1 MPSLDVGATQSASE
15 SIGVCVGA
23 GTSGYVRGA
32 AVVVGPSNGAAVAGD
47 VVGIAGEG
55 SSPEQAAITHP
66 RMNIVETKLNCL
78 LWLTAPSW

>member
-1 MPSLDVGATQSASE
+1 M
-15 SIGVCVGA
+15 
-23 GTSGYVRGA
+23 
-32 AVVVGPSNGAAVAGD
+32 GPSNGAAVAGD

-66 RMNIVETKLNCL
+66 RMNIVETKLKCL

>member
-1 MPSLDVGATQSASE
+1 VA
-15 SIGVCVGA
+15 
-23 GTSGYVRGA
+23 
-32 AVVVGPSNGAAVAGD
+32 VGPSNGAAVAGD

-78 LWLTAPSW
+78 LWLTALSWQTIFYLGEHVLTFERKEGINDPTAVAELVV